1 MHGRRDRKARVIA
14 EQSGFTIV
22 ELLLAAMI
30 GLILM
35 AVAST
40 VFITAGRTQPGQVQR
55 GNAIQLARTTMER
68 LTREVRQGSTVYPS
82 TATQLSLLTFVH
94 SATCGGAAANTAIQC
109 KVTYTCT
116 SASCTRVEA
125 PPPGAP
131 GSAGAPVTVVSGLSS
146 ASVFSYTPTCSATS
160 TSGSPGYICTTLTF
174 PGSSGDDAI
183 TVQDGAQPLNPT
195 A

>member
-1 MHGRRDRKARVIA
+1 MARAIA
-14 EQSGFTIV
+14 AQSGFTIV

-30 GLILM
+30 GLILIT
-35 AVAST
+35 VAST

-116 SASCTRVEA
+116 AGSCNRVEG
-125 PPPGAP
+125 PPPGGP
-131 GSAGAPVTVVSGLSS
+131 GSAGAPVTVVSGLSGS
-146 ASVFSYTPTCSATS
+146 NVFSYTPTCSATS
-160 TSGSPGYICTTLTF
+160 TLGSPGYICATLTF
-174 PGSSGDDAI
+174 PGSNGDDAI

>member
-1 MHGRRDRKARVIA
+1 MARAIA
-14 EQSGFTIV
+14 AQSGFTIV

-30 GLILM
+30 GLILIT
-35 AVAST
+35 VAST

-55 GNAIQLARTTMER
+55 GNAIQLARTTMEK

-82 TATQLSLLTFVH
+82 TASQFSLLTFVH

-116 SASCTRVEA
+116 AGSCARVEA
-125 PPPGAP
+125 PPPGASGSP
-131 GSAGAPVTVVSGLSS
+131 GPPVTVVSGLSNS
-146 ASVFSYTPTCSATS
+146 EVFSYTPTCSAAS
-160 TSGSPGYICTTLTF
+160 TSGSPGYVCATLTF
-174 PGSSGDDAI
+174 PGSNGDDAI